1 MNDRLTAAALTL
13 AHLALI
19 GGLAATGLATPAH
32 AQSNPVMAVDSHTGA
47 APRPDT
53 MARHDG

>member
-19 GGLAATGLATPAH
+19 GGLAATGLATPAQ
-32 AQSNPVMAVDSHTGA
+32 AQSERTLAADFQTGVT
-47 APRPDT
+47 PQPDT
-53 MARHDG
+53 MNRP